1 MVSKDDYRYIE
12 TPLFD
17 LREYYTNTK
26 KDRKIVEELRYEMSK
41 NSKEDNVNFRDF
53 IKKITYGRKVLYEE
67 K

>member
-1 MVSKDDYRYIE
+1 MVSEDDYRYKG

-26 KDRKIVEELRYEMSK
+26 KDREIVEELRYEMSK

-53 IKKITYGRKVLYEE
+53 IQKITYGRKVLYEE